1 MIAHVAS
8 WVLPV
13 NRPPIR
19 DGAVLVADGVIRAVG
34 PAREVLSS
42 FGSSRPSSPGSGCRG
57 LICDHGPG
65 AILPGLVNCH
75 THLEFSALA
84 GRIPPQERWR
94 DWLEAALTAR
104 EALAPV
110 EVAQG
115 ILRGLEA
122 LRRHGTALVGEVSNT
137 GASLEHLENSGL
149 AYQLFYECLGFNL
162 LEPVDLGK
170 SFPFL
175 AEAGVAASP
184 RVSAAAHAPYSV
196 SAALFRAISRWNDAG
211 CRPQTVHLGESREEL
226 ALLAEGNGFLRD
238 LLKRRGRWLD
248 AFQPPGESPAAYLQH
263 LGFLGPRTLA
273 VHGVWLDEADWRL
286 LVQSRTWLVLCPRAN
301 RYTGAGLPPVDRLLQ
316 ARVNLALGTDSLAG
330 NWDLNLFGEIDWLQ
344 RTFPAYP
351 GDLWLRLATLNGA
364 RALGRDR
371 DLGSLEPGKKAALG
385 FIPLDKP
392 GEDFWRELFTAG
404 AAGKFRWL
412 G

>member
-1 MIAHVAS
+1 
-8 WVLPV
+8 
-13 NRPPIR
+13 
-19 DGAVLVADGVIRAVG
+19 
-34 PAREVLSS
+34 
-42 FGSSRPSSPGSGCRG
+42 
-57 LICDHGPG
+57 
-65 AILPGLVNCH
+65 
-75 THLEFSALA
+75 
-84 GRIPPQERWR
+84 
-94 DWLEAALTAR
+94 
-104 EALAPV
+104 
-110 EVAQG
+110 
-115 ILRGLEA
+115 GLEA
-122 LRRHGTALVGEVSNT
+122 LRRSGTALVGEVSNT
-137 GASLEHLENSGL
+137 GASLKYLENSEL
-149 AYQLFYECLGFNL
+149 AYHLFYECLGFNL
-162 LEPVDLGK
+162 LEPVDLGET
-170 SFPFL
+170 FPFL

-273 VHGVWLDEADWRL
+273 V
-286 LVQSRTWLVLCPRAN
+286 
-301 RYTGAGLPPVDRLLQ
+301 
-316 ARVNLALGTDSLAG
+316 GTDSLAG

-371 DLGSLEPGKKAALG
+371 ELGSLEPGKKAAWGLSPWRSQEKISGGNFSRAGPQGNFAG
-385 FIPLDKP
+385 FKKKGKKGKRGRGEKLSFLNSMDFVIFLFSYSPFPLLSPIYNRSPK
-392 GEDFWRELFTAG
+392 
-404 AAGKFRWL
+404 
-412 G
+412 